1 MCAMAS
7 ACGADSLVAAAVRA
21 AILAKAPRR
30 TVSAVAAAV
39 VSAFVGATAHAAT
52 KTRDARQQA
61 GTQRAT
67 ECGADDDPAALLEA
81 LREARSSQ
89 RRRKKARRKAAK
101 VVAADLVNEVDS
113 PQPVG
118 GALGETLQAPAACT
132 APSPQGQDMQPLVRD
147 RDEET
152 GVSWIAAACAAA
164 DERDEML
171 DAGSTKRSRKS
182 LGSRGSC
189 DTAWDSSLCC
199 YDYSRVHPTD
209 PRYDAD
215 SLSWLRATK
224 EGRAM
229 IAASSSQ
236 QGAQRVRRRRG
247 KTRQDGR
254 K

>member
-101 VVAADLVNEVDS
+101 VVAADFVNEVDS

-171 DAGSTKRSRKS
+171 DAGSSKRSRKS
-182 LGSRGSC
+182 LVSSQCSYPSC
-189 DTAWDSSLCC
+189 GTVSPSEYQRYLASEYGCDAYPLPDSFE
-199 YDYSRVHPTD
+199 R
-209 PRYDAD
+209 
-215 SLSWLRATK
+215 W
-224 EGRAM
+224 RAM
-229 IAASSSQ
+229 VAASSSQ

-247 KTRQDGR
+247 KKRQDRR